1 MSEVIAEPKP
11 KPLTPTSAIDLY
23 LQVRSGMA
31 EVKNA
36 YDWYNKIIESITIG
50 TALLS
55 NGNIELINRANRI
68 LTDKS
73 TFLYRQNLNWMA
85 DKKVYSISTGEE
97 DTGKVTVLP
106 EQVKDA
112 GDNFVNQLA
121 SAKIHI
127 LKPLDTEIFAAL
139 VQHGP
144 IQEQTLDAR
153 NLSADLINKIKE
165 TPNMEKP
172 KKKKTKG

>member
-1 MSEVIAEPKP
+1 MEKVEESNPKA
-11 KPLTPTSAIDLY
+11 PTSVADLY
-23 LQVRSGMA
+23 LQIRSGMA

-55 NGNIELINRANRI
+55 NGDTELKNRANRI
-68 LTDKS
+68 LTNKD
-73 TFLYRQNLNWMA
+73 TFLYRQNLNWMS
-85 DKKVYSISTGEE
+85 DKKAYSISTGEE

-139 VQHGP
+139 IKSGKIPKRTWRATEMDDETMEELYGH
-144 IQEQTLDAR
+144 
-153 NLSADLINKIKE
+153 NKEVK
-165 TPNMEKP
+165 ND
-172 KKKKTKG
+172 

>member
-1 MSEVIAEPKP
+1 MSEVVAEPKP
-11 KPLTPTSAIDLY
+11 KPKVNTPTSAIDLY

-55 NGNIELINRANRI
+55 NGNTDLKNRATRI
-68 LTDKS
+68 LTDKD
-73 TFLYRQNLNWMA
+73 TFLYRQNLNWMS
-85 DKKVYSISTGEE
+85 DKKAYSISTGEE

-139 VQHGP
+139 IDEGLVTRKTSK
-144 IQEQTLDAR
+144 I
-153 NLSADLINKIKE
+153 SADIIKKIRE
-165 TPNMEKP
+165 RHGDST
-172 KKKKTKG
+172 

>member
-55 NGNIELINRANRI
+55 NGDTELKNRANRI
-68 LTDKS
+68 LTNKD
-73 TFLYRQNLNWMA
+73 TFLYRQNLNWMS
-85 DKKVYSISTGEE
+85 DKKAYSISTGEE

-139 VQHGP
+139 IDEGLVTRKTSKISTDIIKKIRERHGNS
-144 IQEQTLDAR
+144 T
-153 NLSADLINKIKE
+153 
-165 TPNMEKP
+165 
-172 KKKKTKG
+172 